1 MPVLFKWK
9 TKVETKRALPVL
21 NTGESKLYSKK
32 GELLEVP
39 DFIFILV
46 LFLFII
52 FFLFIYFLFCNGKV
66 DMMGNLAGWRHE

>member
-1 MPVLFKWK
+1 MWEQKG
-9 TKVETKRALPVL
+9 LPIL
-21 NTGESKLYSKK
+21 NTGVSKLYSKK
-32 GELLEVP
+32 GELLEAP

-66 DMMGNLAGWRHE
+66 DMMGNLVGWRHE